1 MKPLDLSPDAPWRKR
16 FTVPLVPISR
26 VAGRNPSRGLATSNQ
41 SGVYQLH
48 AWDVAT
54 GHMRQITD
62 APAGVV
68 FGGISPDG
76 RWIYYHRDQQGNEIG
91 HFVRVPFEGGEP
103 EDITPDMPLYSSFSL
118 TQSMNGAV
126 LGFSTSTRDGD
137 TQYVMPIA
145 PDGTPGSRRV
155 LHTSRRLTSGPT
167 LSADG
172 KFAVVDTSERS
183 QNLNMTL
190 LGFNVETGEMIG
202 VQQDA
207 DASVQSSGFSP
218 VDGDQRLLATTNVS
232 GFVRPLL
239 WDLASGQRIDLPFA
253 GMDGDIY
260 ANDWSPDGKRL
271 LLTQYMKAQYQL
283 HIYDIDKSTLTPLQ
297 HPGGSFN
304 GGYFYDDTTIFI
316 HHQDAQHPTQLV
328 ALDAATGAQK
338 RVVLSVAQ
346 PPASRQWRSVT
357 FPGARGETV
366 QGWVATPE
374 GAGPWPTILETHGG
388 PTAVQTEVFSPGAQA
403 WLDHGFAFFTLN
415 YHGSVTFGRQF
426 EQSIYGNL
434 GELEVED
441 MAAAYRWLVDNG
453 IAKADEV
460 LLTGGSYGG
469 YLTLLGVGKT
479 PELYAGGMAVV
490 AIADWKLMYEDQ
502 ADTLRGYQR
511 SLFGGTPDEMPE
523 QHAKS
528 SPITYAAQVRAP
540 VLVIQGEND
549 TRCPAR
555 QMHLYEDTLKA
566 QGKEIKVEWFDAGHG
581 SRAMDKNIEHMEL
594 KLRWAYRVLG

>member
-16 FTVPLVPISR
+16 FTVPLVPISQ
-26 VAGRNPSRGLATSNQ
+26 VAGRNPARGLATSNQ
-41 SGVYQLH
+41 SGVYELH

-54 GHMRQITD
+54 GSMRQITD

-76 RWIYYHRDQQGNEIG
+76 RWIYYHKDQQGNEIG
-91 HFVRVPFEGGEP
+91 HFVRVPFEGGDP

-118 TQSMNGAV
+118 TQSMNGAI

-137 TQYVMPIA
+137 SQYVLPVA
-145 PDGTPGSRRV
+145 PDGTLGTRRR
-155 LHTSRRLTSGPT
+155 LHTSHRLTSGPT

-172 KFAVVDTSERS
+172 KYAVVDTSERS

-190 LGFNVETGEMIG
+190 LAFNVETGEMIG

-239 WDLASGQRIDLPFA
+239 WDVARNQRVDLPFS

-346 PPASRQWRSVT
+346 PPASRPWRSVT

-374 GAGPWPTILETHGG
+374 GTGPWPTILETHGG
-388 PTAVQTEVFSPGAQA
+388 PTAVQTEVFSAGGQA

-453 IAKADEV
+453 IAKPDEV

-528 SPITYAAQVRAP
+528 SPITYASSGARAHSGHSGRERHALSRP
-540 VLVIQGEND
+540 SDAPLRGHPQG
-549 TRCPAR
+549 AG
-555 QMHLYEDTLKA
+555 
-566 QGKEIKVEWFDAGHG
+566 QGNQ
-581 SRAMDKNIEHMEL
+581 SR
-594 KLRWAYRVLG
+594 VV